1 MPQRKTI
8 IGLIIIFSSLCLRS
22 QNFGDLNFGTD
33 STFEVMTWNIEWFP
47 KNGQSTITN
56 VSQIID
62 ALDVD
67 LIAVQEI
74 EDKLK
79 FGQMIA
85 SLDGWNSYFLYGE
98 YQSLAF
104 IYKENTVQL
113 LDAYEIFTE
122 DWREFPRSPLVVEV
136 LYEGNTFF
144 VINNHLKCCGDGE
157 MNLQDAWDEET
168 RRYDA
173 CNMLD
178 DFIRS
183 DLSDERVIL
192 LGDLN
197 DILTDGSGNNVFKV
211 FLDHSYEYYFADM
224 QIAQG
229 SSSGWS
235 YPNWPSHIDHLMIS
249 NELFFMFGEDG
260 ADIKTIKLDEYF
272 QGGFDEYD
280 EKVSD
285 HRPLAI
291 KFPVPENFGAKE
303 NKSLENLVRIS
314 PNPAGS
320 FINIRINEKLS
331 IQKLELY
338 SATGS
343 MILEKYKPSERI
355 DVTAIPSG
363 LYLLLIYFDDAV
375 ISRKVM
381 IK

>member
-1 MPQRKTI
+1 MLRKTI
-8 IGLIIIFSSLCLRS
+8 TGFIIIFSSLCLQS
-22 QNFGDLNFGTD
+22 QNFSDLNFGTD
-33 STFEVMTWNIEWFP
+33 STFDVMTWNIEWFP
-47 KNGQSTITN
+47 KNGQITMTN

-62 ALDVD
+62 ALDMD

-74 EDKLK
+74 DDKSK
-79 FGQMIA
+79 FGQMVA

-98 YQSLAF
+98 YQSLAY
-104 IYKENTVQL
+104 IYKKSTVQL
-113 LDAYEIFTE
+113 LDAFEIFTE

-136 LYEGNTFF
+136 VYEGNTFF

-157 MNLQDAWDEET
+157 MQLQNAWDEET

-197 DILTDGSGNNVFKV
+197 DILTDGPGNNVFKA
-211 FLDHSYEYYFADM
+211 FFEQADDYLFADI

-235 YPNWPSHIDHLMIS
+235 YPNWPSHLDHLLIT
-249 NELFFMFGEDG
+249 NELFYSYWDD
-260 ADIKTIKLDEYF
+260 ASKVQTIKLDDYF
-272 QGGFDEYD
+272 PGGMDEYD

-285 HRPLAI
+285 HRPVAI
-291 KFPVPENFGAKE
+291 SFAIPENFGT
-303 NKSLENLVRIS
+303 NDNVRLENLVRIF

-320 FINIRINEKLS
+320 FINIRANEKVS

-338 SATGS
+338 SSTGS
-343 MILEKYKPSERI
+343 MILEKYNPSERI

-363 LYLLLIYFDDAV
+363 LYLMLIYFNDAV
-375 ISRKVM
+375 VSQKVM